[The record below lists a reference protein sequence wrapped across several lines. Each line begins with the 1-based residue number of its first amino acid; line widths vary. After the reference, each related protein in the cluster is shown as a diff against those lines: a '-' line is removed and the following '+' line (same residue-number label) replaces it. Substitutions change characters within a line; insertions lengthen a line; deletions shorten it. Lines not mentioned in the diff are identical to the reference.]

1 MYGLPPRRHLLKV
14 HPFCVRLNAAEKGL
28 NEGMA
33 NKNYEEMVRGIEDV
47 GFWTARLI
55 AEVISSAEGVSTP
68 EEEKGLKVAFQTIY
82 DANSTAIK
90 ARLILYNQFG
100 STS

>member
-14 HPFCVRLNAAEKGL
+14 YPFCVRLKAAEKGL
-28 NEGMA
+28 KEGIV
-33 NKNYEEMVRGIEDV
+33 KKDREEIVRGIEDV

-68 EEEKGLKVAFQTIY
+68 DDEKSLKMAFQSIY
-82 DANSTAIK
+82 DANYTAIK
-90 ARLILYNQFG
+90 GRLLLYQRFR
-100 STS
+100 SQ